1 MEVCKI
7 CGALLLDGSWVII
20 GCIQNTIA
28 NIAKLKLKKI
38 RLGGEPE
45 AKRSQI
51 VASNDAK
58 Y

>member
-1 MEVCKI
+1 M
-7 CGALLLDGSWVII
+7 LDESWVII
-20 GCIQNTIA
+20 GCNQNTIA

-45 AKRSQI
+45 AKPNQI